1 MAGGGI
7 MAHPMGPAAGVKALQ
22 QAWKAAVD
30 GMKMEEAI
38 RTYPEFAKSAEK
50 FSKA

>member
-7 MAHPMGPAAGVKALQ
+7 LAHPMGATAGVNALQ

-30 GMKMEEAI
+30 GLSVEEAALQ
-38 RTYPEFAKSAEK
+38 YPEFAASVKK
-50 FSKA
+50 FAK